1 MRENV
6 CSDMVHVEVRY
17 MKKLSKELEEGL
29 ERVPNLIEEVLQ
41 IYEQH
46 QGEPENKPGVSCPSC
61 LNKSSDYVC
70 NWYEN
75 KHVHFICKC
84 GCQVDQ

>member
-1 MRENV
+1 
-6 CSDMVHVEVRY
+6 MVHVEVRY

-29 ERVPNLIEEVLQ
+29 ERVPKLIEEVLQ

-70 NWYEN
+70 NWYGN

-84 GCQVDQ
+84 GCRVDQ

>member
-1 MRENV
+1 
-6 CSDMVHVEVRY
+6 

-46 QGEPENKPGVSCPSC
+46 QGEPENKPGC
-61 LNKSSDYVC
+61 
-70 NWYEN
+70 
-75 KHVHFICKC
+75 
-84 GCQVDQ
+84 